1 MTIHFFYARRES
13 LTAKSEAYKKAVRKY
28 LESLG
33 FSQTTDSFI
42 EGTFDDMTFYN
53 PTIEPGKRFL
63 VEAKAEDLSLAKLE
77 FADELIKYFR
87 RWRKPT
93 KGEFTFYL
101 V

>member
-33 FSQTTDSFI
+33 FSQTTDSFT

-53 PTIEPGKRFL
+53 PTIEPGRRFL
-63 VEAKAEDLSLAKLE
+63 V
-77 FADELIKYFR
+77 
-87 RWRKPT
+87 
-93 KGEFTFYL
+93 
-101 V
+101 